1 LEGIISIANI
11 AKIAN
16 IANIDWGGGNSE
28 GCFEFLRD
36 PLFNG
41 GNVGN
46 LGPPPLAAS
55 ISGGKLWRD
64 LAVAPSDPPARRR
77 TMLAM

>member
-1 LEGIISIANI
+1 LGGIISIANI
-11 AKIAN
+11 AK

-36 PLFNG
+36 RLFNV

-46 LGPPPLAAS
+46 LGNVGNVKESTLCEP
-55 ISGGKLWRD
+55 
-64 LAVAPSDPPARRR
+64 
-77 TMLAM
+77 